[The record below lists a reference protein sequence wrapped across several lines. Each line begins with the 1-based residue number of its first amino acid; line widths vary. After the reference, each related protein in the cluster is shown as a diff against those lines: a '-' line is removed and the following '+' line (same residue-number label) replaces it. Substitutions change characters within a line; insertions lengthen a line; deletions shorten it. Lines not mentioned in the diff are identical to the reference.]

1 MKSSKFL
8 FVNQVFL
15 IAYATGVL
23 WLRRNPLSLLFSAIT
38 PFSIL
43 FVLLIVSDGKYSQ
56 FAVSGSLVMALVGYG
71 LALGQDI
78 AYYKTEYKIQDIFVA
93 SPISPLTYMT
103 GLALSEILFGLP
115 ALVVLV
121 SIVFY
126 FGFSLSFLPLL
137 IFTILIIW
145 ISTSAMGFFLSSRM
159 LHMKNATQIISFVN
173 VFLAVLPPVY
183 YTIEILP
190 EWLQYVAYIVPTTH
204 ASLMIQYSMGLKIPE
219 NWTIF
224 NGIFVLF
231 FYAVGFV
238 LLAKTKAIWRDR

>member
-1 MKSSKFL
+1 M
-8 FVNQVFL
+8 
-15 IAYATGVL
+15 IAYTTGIL
-23 WLRRNPLSLLFSAIT
+23 WLRRNPLSLVFSAIT

-43 FVLLIVSDGKYSQ
+43 FVLLVVSGGKYSQ

-71 LALGQDI
+71 LALGQDL

-103 GLALSEILFGLP
+103 GLALSEILFGFP

-121 SIVFY
+121 SILFY
-126 FGFSLSFLPLL
+126 FGFSLVFLPLL
-137 IFTILIIW
+137 IFVILIIW
-145 ISTSAMGFFLSSRM
+145 VSTSAMGFFLSSRM

-183 YTIEILP
+183 YTIERLP
-190 EWLQYVAYIVPTTH
+190 EWLQYVAYAVPTTH
-204 ASLMIQYSMGLKIPE
+204 ASLMIQYSMGLSVPE

-224 NGIFVLF
+224 IGIFVLIG
-231 FYAVGFV
+231 YATGFL
-238 LLAKTKAIWRDR
+238 LLAKIKAIWRES

>member
-1 MKSSKFL
+1 MKTRFFFL
-8 FVNQVFL
+8 NQIVL
-15 IAYATGVL
+15 IAYTTGIL
-23 WLRRNPLSLLFSAIT
+23 WLRRNPLSLVFSAIT

-43 FVLLIVSDGKYSQ
+43 FVLLVVSGGKYSQ

-71 LALGQDI
+71 LALGQDL

-103 GLALSEILFGLP
+103 GLALSEILFGFP

-121 SIVFY
+121 SILFY
-126 FGFSLSFLPLL
+126 FGFSLVFLPLL
-137 IFTILIIW
+137 IFVILIIW
-145 ISTSAMGFFLSSRM
+145 VSTSAMGFFLSSRM

-183 YTIEILP
+183 YTIERLP
-190 EWLQYVAYIVPTTH
+190 EWLQYVAYAVPTTH
-204 ASLMIQYSMGLKIPE
+204 ASLMIQYSMGLSVPE

-224 NGIFVLF
+224 IGIFVLIG
-231 FYAVGFV
+231 YAAGFL
-238 LLAKTKAIWRDR
+238 LLAKIKAIWRES

>member
-1 MKSSKFL
+1 
-8 FVNQVFL
+8 
-15 IAYATGVL
+15 
-23 WLRRNPLSLLFSAIT
+23 
-38 PFSIL
+38 
-43 FVLLIVSDGKYSQ
+43 VLLIISDGKYSE

-78 AYYKTEYKIQDIFVA
+78 AYYKTEYKIQEIFVA
-93 SPISPLTYMT
+93 SPVSPLTYMT

-121 SIVFY
+121 SIIFY
-126 FGFSLSFLPLL
+126 FGFSFTFLPLL

-145 ISTSAMGFFLSSRM
+145 LSTSAMGFFLSSRM

-183 YTIEILP
+183 YTIEKLP

-204 ASLMIQYSMGLKIPE
+204 ASLLIQYSMGLKTPE
-219 NWTIF
+219 NWTILI
-224 NGIFVLF
+224 GISVELI
-231 FYAVGFV
+231 YAVGFI
-238 LLAKTKAIWRDR
+238 LLAKTKAIWREP

>member
-1 MKSSKFL
+1 M
-8 FVNQVFL
+8 
-15 IAYATGVL
+15 
-23 WLRRNPLSLLFSAIT
+23 RRNPLSLVFSAIT

-43 FVLLIVSDGKYSQ
+43 FVLLVVSGGKYSQ

-71 LALGQDI
+71 LALGQDL

-103 GLALSEILFGLP
+103 GLALSEILFGFP

-121 SIVFY
+121 SILFY
-126 FGFSLSFLPLL
+126 FGFSLVFLPLL
-137 IFTILIIW
+137 IFVILIIW
-145 ISTSAMGFFLSSRM
+145 VSTSAMGFFLSSRM

-183 YTIEILP
+183 YTIERLP
-190 EWLQYVAYIVPTTH
+190 EWLQYVAYAVPTTH
-204 ASLMIQYSMGLKIPE
+204 ASLMIQYSMGLSVPE

-224 NGIFVLF
+224 IGIFVLIG
-231 FYAVGFV
+231 YAAGFL
-238 LLAKTKAIWRDR
+238 LLAKIKAIWRES

>member
-1 MKSSKFL
+1 MKTSRF
-8 FVNQVFL
+8 FFFNQIFL
-15 IAYATGVL
+15 IAYATGIL
-23 WLRRNPLSLLFSAIT
+23 WLRRNPLSLVFSAIT

-43 FVLLIVSDGKYSQ
+43 FVLLVVSGGKYSQ

-71 LALGQDI
+71 LALGQDL

-103 GLALSEILFGLP
+103 GLALSEILFGFP

-121 SIVFY
+121 SILFY
-126 FGFSLSFLPLL
+126 FGFSFAFLPLL
-137 IFTILIIW
+137 IFVILIIW
-145 ISTSAMGFFLSSRM
+145 VSTSAMGFFLSSRM

-183 YTIEILP
+183 YTIERLP
-190 EWLQYVAYIVPTTH
+190 EWLQYVAYAVPTTH
-204 ASLMIQYSMGLKIPE
+204 ASLMIQYSMGLNVPE

-224 NGIFVLF
+224 IGIFVLIG
-231 FYAVGFV
+231 YAVGFL
-238 LLAKTKAIWRDR
+238 LLAKIKAIWREG